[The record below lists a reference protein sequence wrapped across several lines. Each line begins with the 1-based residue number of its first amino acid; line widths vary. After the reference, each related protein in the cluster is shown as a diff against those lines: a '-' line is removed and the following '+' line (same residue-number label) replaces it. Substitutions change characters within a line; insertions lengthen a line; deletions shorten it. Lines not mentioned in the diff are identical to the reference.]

1 MKVDDEQQKEQRDA
15 EELSSPSGVIIYK
28 AVLKEGVA
36 ELDRPSS
43 ALFWSGLAAGL
54 SMGASLIAEALLARY
69 LPKASWTPLI
79 SKLGYST
86 EFLVVILGR
95 QQLFTENT
103 LTPILPLLQDKTMR
117 RLAGV
122 LRLWTIVL
130 ISNLAGCLAVAWA
143 CSSTTV
149 FEQPVQGEFSR
160 IGQAALEGGFW
171 VHLSKGI
178 FAAWLIALMVW
189 LLPFAESAR
198 IWVIIILS
206 YLIGL
211 GHFSHVVAGAVQTLY
226 VAVTGQSGWGEVLA
240 TYVAPTFIGNVIG
253 GVALVAAINHAQVV
267 SGKPKEADVF
277 RSADYSK
284 AIT

>member
-1 MKVDDEQQKEQRDA
+1 MKGDDQQQKEQTDA
-15 EELSSPSGVIIYK
+15 EELSSPSGTIIYK
-28 AVLKEGVA
+28 AVLTEGVD

-54 SMGASLIAEALLARY
+54 SMGASLIAEALLAHY

-79 SKLGYST
+79 SKLGYSIG
-86 EFLVVILGR
+86 FLVVILGR

-103 LTPILPLLQDKTMR
+103 LTPILPLLQDKTIA

-122 LRLWTIVL
+122 LRLWMIVL
-130 ISNLAGCLAVAWA
+130 ISNLTGCLAVAWA

-149 FEQPVQGEFSR
+149 FEQPVQAEFSS
-160 IGQAALEGGFW
+160 IGQAALQGGFW
-171 VHLSKGI
+171 IHLSKGI
-178 FAAWLIALMVW
+178 FAGWLIALMVW

-211 GHFSHVVAGAVQTLY
+211 GHFSHVVAGAVQTFY
-226 VAVTGQSGWGEVLA
+226 MAVTGQTGWGAVLA
-240 TYVAPTFIGNVIG
+240 TYVAPTFLGNVIG

-267 SGKPKEADVF
+267 SGKSREAGAF
-277 RSADYSK
+277 HSADYSK
-284 AIT
+284 ATT